1 MYFVSIRCDTACS
14 GGTITANFPTFKFN
28 IDPADDK
35 TGLRGWDCCVQL
47 AEIALFDGAGTAIP
61 GSAASNTVGLEPL
74 IAGDYCDDFGN
85 PQNPGQHPCGEL
97 PFDAVDGNIKNSNT
111 GNTNHKW
118 LDFTRGDLVISFSSS
133 VSVASYDWRTA
144 NDAPNRDPVKWVLEG
159 SHGSDVWVAVDDTYA
174 SAMFNPTEERFK
186 WQGPFPIKNG
196 GGLSYGWDCQ
206 GNATVDYS
214 GGRRGLDR
222 DNGLGINHFDRDG
235 TCPGK
240 VNWQIAVPNGAY
252 TVTVD
257 FGEDAWTHGCEVEGS
272 IVCPESE
279 GSVHDGVND
288 GCIFKNTVWVTDG
301 YFTISGSG
309 WTAPEDGS
317 TAQGTCHSV
326 SMVKLT
332 TASDVDTE
340 GNGAGLGFTPTS
352 ASSDIIG
359 DVNLAAGLSRT
370 GCVWDPC
377 RDVENCETVPEQ
389 PTGLNVGYGRSPHAE
404 GGCRTCTCI
413 PCTAEVCR
421 GFDTAGGAACTAE
434 DTMPMNG
441 VRRCGSASQSTIG
454 AP

>member
-1 MYFVSIRCDTACS
+1 MSSSIRVHHNCGQLWWTRIEPDQIKPVAGGWTDVGQKFVEFEGVLHDGSMGISRDLFSKTVKGVYTLYHTTTHGSYMYFVSIRCDTACS

-257 FGEDAWTHGCEVEGS
+257 FGEDAWTHGCEVEGN
-272 IVCPESE
+272 IGDACPRP
-279 GSVHDGVND
+279 
-288 GCIFKNTVWVTDG
+288 
-301 YFTISGSG
+301 
-309 WTAPEDGS
+309 TAPCYHR
-317 TAQGTCHSV
+317 Q
-326 SMVKLT
+326 
-332 TASDVDTE
+332 
-340 GNGAGLGFTPTS
+340 
-352 ASSDIIG
+352 
-359 DVNLAAGLSRT
+359 
-370 GCVWDPC
+370 
-377 RDVENCETVPEQ
+377 
-389 PTGLNVGYGRSPHAE
+389 
-404 GGCRTCTCI
+404 
-413 PCTAEVCR
+413 
-421 GFDTAGGAACTAE
+421 
-434 DTMPMNG
+434 
-441 VRRCGSASQSTIG
+441 
-454 AP
+454 